1 MCTYKPSPILTIL
14 KSVASMQALDGL
26 FRENEK
32 EDKKQRLEKRK
43 KKLSEMLVK
52 ETKEYEVNELT
63 NYVDLKKLMMIDY
76 YIVKNKY
83 CFIPWLEHSVS
94 SSDLHE
100 MYIKIMLAAPPPP
113 PLAEILVQ

>member
-1 MCTYKPSPILTIL
+1 MSSYKPSAILTVL

-32 EDKKQRLEKRK
+32 EDKKQRLEERK

-63 NYVDLKKLMMIDY
+63 MWIKK
-76 YIVKNKY
+76 N
-83 CFIPWLEHSVS
+83 
-94 SSDLHE
+94 
-100 MYIKIMLAAPPPP
+100 
-113 PLAEILVQ
+113 

>member
-1 MCTYKPSPILTIL
+1 
-14 KSVASMQALDGL
+14 MQALDGL

-63 NYVDLKKLMMIDY
+63 IWIKKT
-76 YIVKNKY
+76 
-83 CFIPWLEHSVS
+83 
-94 SSDLHE
+94 
-100 MYIKIMLAAPPPP
+100 
-113 PLAEILVQ
+113 